1 MKPPFPVVSPCV
13 FLDQPLGVGKA
24 REDIKEVE
32 AMPSHI
38 ALPLRC
44 ILFIPYDWV
53 YVHIVSTCQVRVMES
68 YPSSTLGY
76 PYSNLSI

>member
-1 MKPPFPVVSPCV
+1 MEPPFPVVSPCV
-13 FLDQPLGVGKA
+13 FLDQPLGLGKA

-38 ALPLRC
+38 ALPLR
-44 ILFIPYDWV
+44 FIPCIPHDLMYA
-53 YVHIVSTCQVRVMES
+53 HTVSTCQVRVMES
-68 YPSSTLGY
+68 YPRSTLCC